1 MSEKFTLIKL
11 SIAGENF
18 EIVVKPDKALDYK
31 LGKEGNIRDILVVDT
46 IFSDAKKGMKPSSE
60 RLLKIFKTE
69 DVYAIAETILKRGEL
84 QITADQRRRLIED
97 KRRQII
103 AFISRNCIDPRT
115 NLPHPPLRIEQA
127 LSQIKVSIDPFRDAE
142 AQAKDIIEKLRPIL
156 PIKFESLRIA
166 VKIPAEHALKV
177 YGALK
182 GFGTIKQEEWQK
194 DGSWVGILEMP
205 AGLHAPFLEKLGNLT
220 QGTMQTK
227 ILR

>member
-1 MSEKFTLIKL
+1 MSEKLTLIRL

-18 EIVVKPDKALDYK
+18 EIVVKSDKALDYK
-31 LGKEGNIRDILVVDT
+31 LGKEGNIREILVVDT
-46 IFSDAKKGMKPSSE
+46 IFSDAKKGMKASSE

-69 DVYAIAETILKRGEL
+69 DVYAIAETIMKRGEL

-127 LSQIKVSIDPFRDAE
+127 LSQIKVSIDPLRDAE

-156 PIKFESLRIA
+156 PMKFESLRIA
-166 VKIPAEHALKV
+166 VKIPAEYALKA
-177 YGALK
+177 YGTLK

-194 DGSWVGILEMP
+194 DGSWIGILEMP
-205 AGLHAPFLEKLGNLT
+205 AGLHASFLEKLGNLT
-220 QGTMQTK
+220 QGTMLTK